1 VRRFVREERP
11 LPLPVVAAR
20 GLRLVAAARRPEALV
35 PETPSRGCEVLGR
48 RAAIE
53 GLGGEGVL

>member
-1 VRRFVREERP
+1 MGEKKP
-11 LPLPVVAAR
+11 LSPPVVAAR
-20 GLRLVAAARRPEALV
+20 GLRLVAPARRPEALV

-48 RAAIE
+48 RAATE

>member
-1 VRRFVREERP
+1 VRRFVGEKKP
-11 LPLPVVAAR
+11 LSLP
-20 GLRLVAAARRPEALV
+20 VAAARRPEALV